1 MVIGI
6 PADTSIWGTIVN
18 WTILLIM
25 FMYVLPKL
33 YLYQIFSKLE
43 MAAQKFEA
51 ISKKG
56 QGLIVKKTAPF
67 GRAKKDI
74 RERVT
79 RFVDFFIVPPVNLDP
94 FGIIKKLDHVIDNSD
109 TRFRRAADYIAPDA
123 DSEQKMNVFMGM
135 QAAVMIN
142 MVAKIVRHYVEM
154 TKKFKNL
161 QFAML
166 LQMQLPM
173 LEKMIESELKGLE
186 AFLNGHAIGDGIGPM
201 VIASQL
207 DTEGKEI
214 AKEAIATTKTVN
226 GRRITFV
233 KATGPGGRLG
243 KIGEA
248 VEKIAAKGKIAR
260 IITIDAAQKL
270 EGEKTGTISEGV
282 GIAMGGAGVQ
292 RYKIEE
298 VATKYRLP
306 MDAIAIK
313 MSPFEAI
320 SPMPEKVVDSL
331 NDAVDMLNERIAEV
345 PKGQHIIVV
354 GVGNTC
360 GIPNTKKNLEKLVK
374 ILKERARKIEKA
386 EKEKNKTWWG
396 GTRKETEVW
405 NFNRADILNLGKTAG
420 FIKQ

>member
-1 MVIGI
+1 
-6 PADTSIWGTIVN
+6 
-18 WTILLIM
+18 
-25 FMYVLPKL
+25 
-33 YLYQIFSKLE
+33 
-43 MAAQKFEA
+43 
-51 ISKKG
+51 
-56 QGLIVKKTAPF
+56 
-67 GRAKKDI
+67 
-74 RERVT
+74 
-79 RFVDFFIVPPVNLDP
+79 
-94 FGIIKKLDHVIDNSD
+94 
-109 TRFRRAADYIAPDA
+109 
-123 DSEQKMNVFMGM
+123 MNVFMGM

-142 MVAKIVRHYVEM
+142 MVAKVVRHYVEM

-173 LEKMIESELKGLE
+173 LEKMVESEVKGLH

-214 AKEAIATTKTVN
+214 AKEAIAASRTVN
-226 GRRITFV
+226 GRKVTFI
-233 KATGPGGRLG
+233 KARGPGGRLG

-248 VEKIAAKGKIAR
+248 VEKIAAKGKVAR
-260 IITIDAAQKL
+260 IITVDAAQKL

-282 GIAMGGAGVQ
+282 GIAMGGPGVQ

-298 VATKYRLP
+298 VATKYKLP

-331 NDAVDMLNERIAEV
+331 KNAVDMLNERIAEV
-345 PKGQHIIVV
+345 PKGKHIIVV

-360 GIPNTKKNLEKLVK
+360 GVPNTKKNLEKYVK
-374 ILKERARKIEKA
+374 SIKERARKIKKA

-396 GTRKETEVW
+396 GTKKEAEMW